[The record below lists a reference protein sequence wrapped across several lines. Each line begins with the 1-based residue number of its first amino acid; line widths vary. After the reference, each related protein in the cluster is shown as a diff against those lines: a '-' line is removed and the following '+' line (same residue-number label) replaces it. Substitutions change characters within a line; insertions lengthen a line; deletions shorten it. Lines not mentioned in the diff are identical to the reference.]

1 LIFYLF
7 FSYSHQSREPGL
19 PLMSSPSLDFLIPTK
34 NRSESLLRTLQ
45 SVSRAARISGAGVLI
60 CDQSVSPILLPDNL
74 PTRILHRPD
83 LAGLPAA
90 RNVLLQTS
98 TAEVVCFLDDDVD
111 LASDF
116 GVVLKRLAESES
128 EMAAWGPVV
137 ETRGLWAR
145 RLHRLAQHGAQ
156 RDARRLVPR
165 RVDQETSALFGCAF
179 AVRREK
185 ALAIHG
191 FDARMRGYGLGE
203 DLDFFRRFAPNRVRF
218 AAELRCIHRLDVR
231 QRADSFKRGVLKAR
245 LALRLAR
252 HSQGDPWAPI
262 HLALALAAAASGAGR
277 EPASPLGVL
286 AGFVEEV

>member
-1 LIFYLF
+1 MN
-7 FSYSHQSREPGL
+7 PVN
-19 PLMSSPSLDFLIPTK
+19 LDFLIPTK
-34 NRSESLLRTLQ
+34 NRPESLLRTLQ
-45 SVSRAARISGAGVLI
+45 SVSRAARISGAGILI
-60 CDQSVSPILLPDNL
+60 CDQSASPISLPNTV
-74 PTRILHRPD
+74 PARILHRPD

-90 RNVLLQTS
+90 RNVLLQAS
-98 TAEVVCFLDDDVD
+98 SAEVVCFLDDDVD

-116 GVVLKRLAESES
+116 GVVLKRLAESEP
-128 EMAAWGPVV
+128 EIAAWGPVV
-137 ETRGLWAR
+137 ETRGIWAR
-145 RLHRLAQHGAQ
+145 RLHRLAQHGTQ
-156 RDARRLVPR
+156 RDVRRLVPR

-179 AVRREK
+179 AVRRGK

-231 QRADSFKRGVLKAR
+231 QRADSFKRGLLKAR

-252 HSQGDPWAPI
+252 HSQGDPCAPI

-286 AGFVEEV
+286 AGFVAEV